1 MKVIM
6 KKSFVIVFGVLYLL
20 EGGKCL
26 NSEADVQL
34 GSD

>member
-26 NSEADVQL
+26 TSKTDVQL
-34 GSD
+34 SSD